1 MAAPGWNAAWDAQEF
16 EFIELRNFGTQPINL
31 SGVKFTTGISFQFP
45 SPGGPILSP
54 GQSIVLV
61 KNQTAFEIRYGA
73 GINIGGTFTGSLNN
87 GGEQLTLRTG
97 SDVLIR
103 DITYD
108 NSGAWPG
115 RADGKGSTL
124 EIVSPTADG
133 NLAGSWR
140 NSIEYN
146 GTPGAAGI
154 GSINS
159 IVVNEVLTHTDPPMV
174 DAVEFHNPT
183 GASIDLSGWYLSDDA
198 DNYQKYRIPNGT
210 VIPAGGYLV
219 LDESHFNPTP
229 GVDPS
234 FSFNS
239 ATGDDVYLVS
249 ANPAGKL
256 LNFIDHVDFPAAA
269 NGESFGRWPNA
280 TGKLY
285 PMVSRT
291 LGAANSGPRIG
302 PVVISE
308 IMYNHPSF
316 NDDLEYVE
324 LLNIT
329 DNPINLTN
337 WKFDR
342 GIDMTFGNVTIQPR
356 STLVVVRFDPN
367 DPLNA
372 TKVNDFRTAYGISAA
387 IPLAG
392 GYAGL
397 LNGGV
402 LDNGGETIRLAR
414 PDAPEPD
421 MTIPYLLVDEVEYD
435 DVAPWPTTPDGTGPS
450 LTRTNTQTVY
460 GHEPTNWS
468 GASATPGTLP
478 LPAAATNL
486 TANATAANRVHLA
499 WLDPAVNETG
509 FKIERSTDGAN
520 FIVVATLGANATSYD
535 DVNLQSSLGY
545 FYRVRS
551 FNDAGNGGASNTAQV
566 TTPQLVTI
574 TGAGGP

>member
-1 MAAPGWNAAWDAQEF
+1 MTTATFFTTQTAGPTNTAIVEINYNPDEPTAAEMAAPGWNAAWDAQEF
-16 EFIELRNFGTQPINL
+16 EFLELRNFGTQPINL
-31 SGVKFTTGISFQFP
+31 SGVKFVTGIAFQFP

-124 EIVSPTADG
+124 EIVTPTADG
-133 NLAGSWR
+133 NLASSWR

-154 GSINS
+154 GAINS

-174 DAVEFHNPT
+174 DAVEFYNPT

-291 LGAANSGPRIG
+291 FGAANSGPRIG

-372 TKVNDFRTAYGISAA
+372 TKVNDFRTAYGISGSD
-387 IPLAG
+387 PLG
-392 GYAGL
+392 R
-397 LNGGV
+397 
-402 LDNGGETIRLAR
+402 RLCR
-414 PDAPEPD
+414 
-421 MTIPYLLVDEVEYD
+421 
-435 DVAPWPTTPDGTGPS
+435 
-450 LTRTNTQTVY
+450 
-460 GHEPTNWS
+460 
-468 GASATPGTLP
+468 
-478 LPAAATNL
+478 
-486 TANATAANRVHLA
+486 
-499 WLDPAVNETG
+499 
-509 FKIERSTDGAN
+509 
-520 FIVVATLGANATSYD
+520 
-535 DVNLQSSLGY
+535 
-545 FYRVRS
+545 
-551 FNDAGNGGASNTAQV
+551 TAQRRRIGQRRRDDSV
-566 TTPQLVTI
+566 
-574 TGAGGP
+574 GATRLRRSRT